1 MREREKNLMKSHEY
15 WVEKYREWVKGKS
28 SIEEGNEKSEDGMR
42 VT

>member
-1 MREREKNLMKSHEY
+1 MKSHEY
-15 WVEKYREWVKGKS
+15 WVEKYREWVKGS